1 MNREAIS
8 LAGLENVSS
17 TRPTELSPRGETPVP
32 RPFLHIS
39 EPLNKKDE
47 CAEPKAKE
55 QSEGARPEGAQ
66 ALSTTK
72 GRAKASPPDLSL
84 RRRQPKRA
92 MVFGTCGFL

>member
-1 MNREAIS
+1 MI
-8 LAGLENVSS
+8 LLLGLEADGGQDQGHYL
-17 TRPTELSPRGETPVP
+17 PWGETHVP

-72 GRAKASPPDLSL
+72 GRAKANPTDL
-84 RRRQPKRA
+84 
-92 MVFGTCGFL
+92 